1 MSYDVEIARPVQIE
15 IKALPGHVRAQA
27 RQLINSLRDIHRPPR
42 AKELRDKPN
51 IYRLWLARRWRIA
64 YLIDDDLKLVRVL
77 RIRRKELIDYETL

>member
-1 MSYDVEIARPVQIE
+1 MSYHVEIARPAQIE

-27 RQLINSLRDIHRPPR
+27 RQLINSLKEIPRPPR

-64 YLIDDDLKLVRVL
+64 YAIDEDLRLVRVL
-77 RIRRKELIDYETL
+77 RVRRKELIDYQTL

>member
-1 MSYDVEIARPVQIE
+1 VSYEIEIARPVQIE
-15 IKALPGHVRAQA
+15 IKTLPGHVRAQA
-27 RQLINSLRDIHRPPR
+27 RQLINSLREIPRPPR

-77 RIRRKELIDYETL
+77 RVRRKELVDYETL

>member
-1 MSYDVEIARPVQIE
+1 VSYHVEIARPAQIE

-27 RQLINSLRDIHRPPR
+27 RQLINSLKEIPRPPR

-64 YLIDDDLKLVRVL
+64 YAIDEDLRLVRVL
-77 RIRRKELIDYETL
+77 RVRRKELIDYQTL

>member
-1 MSYDVEIARPVQIE
+1 MSYEIEIARPVQIE
-15 IKALPGHVRAQA
+15 IKTLPGHVRAQA
-27 RQLINSLRDIHRPPR
+27 RQLINSLREIPRPPR

-77 RIRRKELIDYETL
+77 RVRRKELVDYETL

>member
-1 MSYDVEIARPVQIE
+1 MSYHVEIARPAQIE

-27 RQLINSLRDIHRPPR
+27 RQLINSLKEIPRPPR

-64 YLIDDDLKLVRVL
+64 YLIDDDLKVVRVL